1 MKSQRRNKPHDL
13 AGRDATDTFFGLHR
27 HEVLLR
33 PQYAR
38 LQIGSIQGE
47 EEIIKAPVPGSL
59 SKVPYAEATWL
70 SEGYFSPYYTDNHRT
85 FQKAIRKFFEE
96 VVRPEAVKC
105 EENGKR
111 ISQEVVDKMR
121 CEI

>member
-1 MKSQRRNKPHDL
+1 M
-13 AGRDATDTFFGLHR
+13 
-27 HEVLLR
+27 LLR